1 MQRGSGLTRLSLLG
15 SVLDGASLRAAS
27 RVVSA
32 ELTEWPLGPGLVVE
46 P

>member
-1 MQRGSGLTRLSLLG
+1 MQRSRGLSRLSLPG

-32 ELTEWPLGPGLVVE
+32 ELTERPLGPGFVVE